1 MTFCTTKTDR
11 GNYIIDFPLASDSV
25 DSGEVKSLAKKHV
38 TFSHTKRGKP
48 NEKRFKLEEFKRES
62 AHVRLLLFRACTLSV
77 HQRKN
82 RKMEE
87 TERRDDNEEEERG
100 KEGLVLFLP
109 HETLVKVFAMIDCD
123 NSKTISGVE
132 FLTALRN
139 NTGGVSEILDSALR
153 REEGGKKKKEKK
165 TKFGTGDENERKFE
179 LGSKIIAKISG
190 VGEEGIGLSE
200 FVEAFRVVAANEDD
214 DENDDGDD
222 EEEIGDAQYRRR
234 RRRNNGATS
243 NSGGE
248 SEMDEDSFASSPRSP
263 AGGEEWSS
271 KVDPVRAAILE
282 KREHVEELKRVK
294 RMTALVAEA
303 CKSLVRKNL
312 KKKERMGRRK
322 EGLKRFIPRVKN
334 LKNFTSS
341 DRNNN
346 NNNNNNNNSA
356 SESESD
362 SESEDSESNPHQKSY
377 SKATLSMAP
386 GKEKGGMTREKKMR
400 KLLKQKMSPEMR
412 ALNDELHIN
421 AHVLLDVFKDLN
433 YSGTGLVIVD
443 GFLHVYE
450 RNDAFRQ
457 ELRNARN
464 DKSSHSSFEQD
475 MARTATEMGGRRRE
489 SVDIVSFFSY
499 FCRAKSTLRP
509 KLPPLPEIP
518 MNDGMVSPGKASV
531 EGPSR
536 QRRNVLE
543 AKIGIGSGAHAASRR
558 EDGFDGAS
566 VNSVS
571 TNDSTKEGIAQHL
584 KLTPMKS
591 PKRLTSA
598 MKKMKVRKD
607 EEEEDKN
614 ASARQRLN
622 FDHPSSRESGKEG
635 ITLEHLDSNASKN
648 TEKNYRILSMV
659 LDEDDRINEIED
671 EDDESHIDEE
681 ANLRGLE
688 MEALIHVLSMREMNK
703 VHR

>member
-1 MTFCTTKTDR
+1 
-11 GNYIIDFPLASDSV
+11 
-25 DSGEVKSLAKKHV
+25 
-38 TFSHTKRGKP
+38 
-48 NEKRFKLEEFKRES
+48 
-62 AHVRLLLFRACTLSV
+62 
-77 HQRKN
+77 
-82 RKMEE
+82 
-87 TERRDDNEEEERG
+87 
-100 KEGLVLFLP
+100 
-109 HETLVKVFAMIDCD
+109 
-123 NSKTISGVE
+123 
-132 FLTALRN
+132 
-139 NTGGVSEILDSALR
+139 
-153 REEGGKKKKEKK
+153 
-165 TKFGTGDENERKFE
+165 
-179 LGSKIIAKISG
+179 
-190 VGEEGIGLSE
+190 
-200 FVEAFRVVAANEDD
+200 
-214 DENDDGDD
+214 
-222 EEEIGDAQYRRR
+222 
-234 RRRNNGATS
+234 
-243 NSGGE
+243 
-248 SEMDEDSFASSPRSP
+248 MDEDSFASSPRSP
-263 AGGEEWSS
+263 AGGEESPS

-282 KREHVEELKRVK
+282 KKEHVEELKRVK

-303 CKSLVRKNL
+303 CKSLIRKNL
-312 KKKERMGRRK
+312 KKKERMERRK
-322 EGLKRFIPRVKN
+322 EGFKRFIPRVKN
-334 LKNFTSS
+334 LKNFTS
-341 DRNNN
+341 RERNN

-362 SESEDSESNPHQKSY
+362 SESEDSESNPHKKSY

-386 GKEKGGMTREKKMR
+386 GKEKDGMTREKKTR

-412 ALNDELHIN
+412 ALNDELYIN

-475 MARTATEMGGRRRE
+475 MARTLTEMGGRRRE

-499 FCRAKSTLRP
+499 FCRAKSMLRP

-543 AKIGIGSGAHAASRR
+543 AKIGIGSGAYAASRR

-566 VNSVS
+566 VNSES
-571 TNDSTKEGIAQHL
+571 TNDSTNEGIAQHL

-598 MKKMKVRKD
+598 MKKMKVRED

-635 ITLEHLDSNASKN
+635 ITLEHLDSNASTN
-648 TEKNYRILSMV
+648 TEKNYRILTMV
-659 LDEDDRINEIED
+659 LDEPDRINEIED

-688 MEALIHVLSMREMNK
+688 IEALIHVLSMREMNK

>member
-1 MTFCTTKTDR
+1 
-11 GNYIIDFPLASDSV
+11 
-25 DSGEVKSLAKKHV
+25 
-38 TFSHTKRGKP
+38 
-48 NEKRFKLEEFKRES
+48 
-62 AHVRLLLFRACTLSV
+62 
-77 HQRKN
+77 
-82 RKMEE
+82 
-87 TERRDDNEEEERG
+87 
-100 KEGLVLFLP
+100 
-109 HETLVKVFAMIDCD
+109 
-123 NSKTISGVE
+123 
-132 FLTALRN
+132 
-139 NTGGVSEILDSALR
+139 
-153 REEGGKKKKEKK
+153 
-165 TKFGTGDENERKFE
+165 
-179 LGSKIIAKISG
+179 
-190 VGEEGIGLSE
+190 
-200 FVEAFRVVAANEDD
+200 
-214 DENDDGDD
+214 
-222 EEEIGDAQYRRR
+222 
-234 RRRNNGATS
+234 
-243 NSGGE
+243 
-248 SEMDEDSFASSPRSP
+248 MDEDSFESSPRSP
-263 AGGEEWSS
+263 AGGEESSS

-294 RMTALVAEA
+294 RMTTLVAEA

-312 KKKERMGRRK
+312 KKKERMERRK
-322 EGLKRFIPRVKN
+322 EGFKRFIPRVKN

-346 NNNNNNNNSA
+346 NNNNNSA
-356 SESESD
+356 SESD
-362 SESEDSESNPHQKSY
+362 SESEDSESNPHKKSY

-386 GKEKGGMTREKKMR
+386 GKEKDGMTREKKMR

-499 FCRAKSTLRP
+499 FCRAKSMLRP

-543 AKIGIGSGAHAASRR
+543 AKIGIGSGAYAASRR

-598 MKKMKVRKD
+598 MKEMKVRED

>member
-1 MTFCTTKTDR
+1 
-11 GNYIIDFPLASDSV
+11 
-25 DSGEVKSLAKKHV
+25 
-38 TFSHTKRGKP
+38 
-48 NEKRFKLEEFKRES
+48 
-62 AHVRLLLFRACTLSV
+62 
-77 HQRKN
+77 
-82 RKMEE
+82 MEE
-87 TERRDDNEEEERG
+87 MERRDDNEEEERG

-109 HETLVKVFAMIDCD
+109 YETLVKVFAIIDCD

-153 REEGGKKKKEKK
+153 EEDEGKKK
-165 TKFGTGDENERKFE
+165 TKREFGNGDENERKFE

-200 FVEAFRVVAANEDD
+200 FVEAFRVVTANEDD
-214 DENDDGDD
+214 DDDDDDDDDGDD

-243 NSGGE
+243 NNGGE

-263 AGGEEWSS
+263 AGREESSS

-282 KREHVEELKRVK
+282 KREHVEELKQVK

-312 KKKERMGRRK
+312 KKKERMERRK
-322 EGLKRFIPRVKN
+322 EGFKRFIPRVKN
-334 LKNFTSS
+334 LRNFTSS
-341 DRNNN
+341 DRN

-362 SESEDSESNPHQKSY
+362 SESEDSESNPHKKSY

-386 GKEKGGMTREKKMR
+386 GKEKDGMTREKKMR

-499 FCRAKSTLRP
+499 FCRAKSMLRP

-543 AKIGIGSGAHAASRR
+543 AKIGIGSGAYAASRR

-598 MKKMKVRKD
+598 MKKMKVRED
-607 EEEEDKN
+607 EEEEVKN

>member
-1 MTFCTTKTDR
+1 MERHD
-11 GNYIIDFPLASDSV
+11 
-25 DSGEVKSLAKKHV
+25 E
-38 TFSHTKRGKP
+38 
-48 NEKRFKLEEFKRES
+48 NEG
-62 AHVRLLLFRACTLSV
+62 
-77 HQRKN
+77 
-82 RKMEE
+82 
-87 TERRDDNEEEERG
+87 EERG
-100 KEGLVLFLP
+100 KEGFVLFLP
-109 HETLVKVFAMIDCD
+109 YETLVKVFAMIDCD

-139 NTGGVSEILDSALR
+139 NTGGVSDILDSALR
-153 REEGGKKKKEKK
+153 EEDEGKKK
-165 TKFGTGDENERKFE
+165 TKREFGNGDENERKFE

-200 FVEAFRVVAANEDD
+200 FVEAFRVVTANEDD
-214 DENDDGDD
+214 EDDDDDDGDD
-222 EEEIGDAQYRRR
+222 EEENGDAQYRRR

-243 NSGGE
+243 NNGGE

-263 AGGEEWSS
+263 AGGEESPS

-282 KREHVEELKRVK
+282 KKEHVEELKRVK

-303 CKSLVRKNL
+303 CKSLIRKNL
-312 KKKERMGRRK
+312 KKKERMERRK
-322 EGLKRFIPRVKN
+322 EGFKRFIPRVKN
-334 LKNFTSS
+334 LKNFTS
-341 DRNNN
+341 RERNN

-362 SESEDSESNPHQKSY
+362 SESEDSESNPHKKSY

-386 GKEKGGMTREKKMR
+386 GKEKDGMTREKKTR

-412 ALNDELHIN
+412 ALNDELYIN

-475 MARTATEMGGRRRE
+475 MARTLTEMGGRRRE

-499 FCRAKSTLRP
+499 FCRAKSMLRP

-543 AKIGIGSGAHAASRR
+543 AKIGIGSGAYAASRR

-566 VNSVS
+566 VNSES
-571 TNDSTKEGIAQHL
+571 TNDSTNEGIAQHL

-598 MKKMKVRKD
+598 MKKMKVRED

-635 ITLEHLDSNASKN
+635 ITLEHLDSNASTN
-648 TEKNYRILSMV
+648 TEKNYRILTMV
-659 LDEDDRINEIED
+659 LDEPDRINEIED

-688 MEALIHVLSMREMNK
+688 IEALIHVLSMREMNK

>member
-1 MTFCTTKTDR
+1 
-11 GNYIIDFPLASDSV
+11 
-25 DSGEVKSLAKKHV
+25 
-38 TFSHTKRGKP
+38 
-48 NEKRFKLEEFKRES
+48 
-62 AHVRLLLFRACTLSV
+62 
-77 HQRKN
+77 
-82 RKMEE
+82 
-87 TERRDDNEEEERG
+87 
-100 KEGLVLFLP
+100 
-109 HETLVKVFAMIDCD
+109 
-123 NSKTISGVE
+123 
-132 FLTALRN
+132 
-139 NTGGVSEILDSALR
+139 
-153 REEGGKKKKEKK
+153 
-165 TKFGTGDENERKFE
+165 
-179 LGSKIIAKISG
+179 
-190 VGEEGIGLSE
+190 
-200 FVEAFRVVAANEDD
+200 
-214 DENDDGDD
+214 
-222 EEEIGDAQYRRR
+222 
-234 RRRNNGATS
+234 
-243 NSGGE
+243 
-248 SEMDEDSFASSPRSP
+248 
-263 AGGEEWSS
+263 
-271 KVDPVRAAILE
+271 
-282 KREHVEELKRVK
+282 
-294 RMTALVAEA
+294 
-303 CKSLVRKNL
+303 
-312 KKKERMGRRK
+312 
-322 EGLKRFIPRVKN
+322 
-334 LKNFTSS
+334 
-341 DRNNN
+341 
-346 NNNNNNNNSA
+346 
-356 SESESD
+356 
-362 SESEDSESNPHQKSY
+362 
-377 SKATLSMAP
+377 MAP
-386 GKEKGGMTREKKMR
+386 GKEKDGMTREKKMR

-443 GFLHVYE
+443 GFLHVYK

-457 ELRNARN
+457 ELRSARN

-499 FCRAKSTLRP
+499 FCRAKSMLRP
-509 KLPPLPEIP
+509 PLPPLPEIP

-543 AKIGIGSGAHAASRR
+543 AKIGIGSGAYAASRR

-598 MKKMKVRKD
+598 MKKMKVRED

-688 MEALIHVLSMREMNK
+688 REALIHVLSMREMNK

>member
-1 MTFCTTKTDR
+1 
-11 GNYIIDFPLASDSV
+11 
-25 DSGEVKSLAKKHV
+25 
-38 TFSHTKRGKP
+38 
-48 NEKRFKLEEFKRES
+48 
-62 AHVRLLLFRACTLSV
+62 
-77 HQRKN
+77 
-82 RKMEE
+82 MEE
-87 TERRDDNEEEERG
+87 MERNDNEEEETEE
-100 KEGLVLFLP
+100 KGLALFLP
-109 HETLVKVFAMIDCD
+109 YETLVKVFAIIDCD

-153 REEGGKKKKEKK
+153 DEEEGKKKKK
-165 TKFGTGDENERKFE
+165 TKFGTTGDENERKFE

-214 DENDDGDD
+214 DDDDDGDGD
-222 EEEIGDAQYRRR
+222 EGEEIGDAQYH

-263 AGGEEWSS
+263 AGGEESSS

-312 KKKERMGRRK
+312 KKKERMERRK
-322 EGLKRFIPRVKN
+322 EGFKRFIPRVKN
-334 LKNFTSS
+334 LRNFTST
-341 DRNNN
+341 DRN

-386 GKEKGGMTREKKMR
+386 GKEKNGMTREKKMR

-499 FCRAKSTLRP
+499 FCRAKSMLRP

-536 QRRNVLE
+536 QRRNILE
-543 AKIGIGSGAHAASRR
+543 AKIGIGSGAYAASRR

-598 MKKMKVRKD
+598 MKKMKVRED
-607 EEEEDKN
+607 EREEDKN

-635 ITLEHLDSNASKN
+635 ITLENLDSNASTN

>member
-1 MTFCTTKTDR
+1 
-11 GNYIIDFPLASDSV
+11 
-25 DSGEVKSLAKKHV
+25 
-38 TFSHTKRGKP
+38 
-48 NEKRFKLEEFKRES
+48 
-62 AHVRLLLFRACTLSV
+62 
-77 HQRKN
+77 
-82 RKMEE
+82 MEE
-87 TERRDDNEEEERG
+87 MERHDENEGEERG
-100 KEGLVLFLP
+100 KEGFVLFLP
-109 HETLVKVFAMIDCD
+109 YETLVKVFAMIDCD

-139 NTGGVSEILDSALR
+139 NTGGVSDILDSALR
-153 REEGGKKKKEKK
+153 EEDEGKKK
-165 TKFGTGDENERKFE
+165 TKREFGNGDENERKFE

-200 FVEAFRVVAANEDD
+200 FVEAFRVVTANEDD
-214 DENDDGDD
+214 EDDDDDDGDD
-222 EEEIGDAQYRRR
+222 EEENGDAQYRSR

-243 NSGGE
+243 NNGGE

-263 AGGEEWSS
+263 AGGEESSS

-303 CKSLVRKNL
+303 CKSLIRKNL
-312 KKKERMGRRK
+312 KKKERMERRK
-322 EGLKRFIPRVKN
+322 EGFKRFIPRVKN
-334 LKNFTSS
+334 LKNFTS
-341 DRNNN
+341 RERNN

-362 SESEDSESNPHQKSY
+362 SESEDSESNPHKKSY

-386 GKEKGGMTREKKMR
+386 GKEKDGMTREKKMR

-499 FCRAKSTLRP
+499 FCRAKSMLRP

-543 AKIGIGSGAHAASRR
+543 AKIGIGSGAYAASRR

-566 VNSVS
+566 VNSES
-571 TNDSTKEGIAQHL
+571 TNDSTNEGIAQHL

-598 MKKMKVRKD
+598 MKKMKVRED

-688 MEALIHVLSMREMNK
+688 REALIHVLSMREMNK

>member
-1 MTFCTTKTDR
+1 
-11 GNYIIDFPLASDSV
+11 
-25 DSGEVKSLAKKHV
+25 
-38 TFSHTKRGKP
+38 
-48 NEKRFKLEEFKRES
+48 
-62 AHVRLLLFRACTLSV
+62 
-77 HQRKN
+77 
-82 RKMEE
+82 MEE
-87 TERRDDNEEEERG
+87 MERHDENEGEERG
-100 KEGLVLFLP
+100 KEGFVLFLP
-109 HETLVKVFAMIDCD
+109 YETLVKVFAMIDCD

-139 NTGGVSEILDSALR
+139 NTGGVSDILDSALR
-153 REEGGKKKKEKK
+153 EEDEGKKK
-165 TKFGTGDENERKFE
+165 TKREFGNGDENERKFE

-200 FVEAFRVVAANEDD
+200 FVEAFRVVTANEDD
-214 DENDDGDD
+214 EDDDDDDGDD
-222 EEEIGDAQYRRR
+222 EEENGDAQYRRR

-243 NSGGE
+243 NNGGE

-263 AGGEEWSS
+263 AGGEESSS

-282 KREHVEELKRVK
+282 KKEHVEELKRVK

-303 CKSLVRKNL
+303 CKSLIRKNL
-312 KKKERMGRRK
+312 KKKERMERRK
-322 EGLKRFIPRVKN
+322 EGFKRFIPRVKN
-334 LKNFTSS
+334 LKNFTS
-341 DRNNN
+341 RERNN

-362 SESEDSESNPHQKSY
+362 SESEDSESNPHKKSY

-386 GKEKGGMTREKKMR
+386 GKEKDGMTREKKTR

-412 ALNDELHIN
+412 ALNDELYIN

-475 MARTATEMGGRRRE
+475 MARTLTEMGGRRRE

-499 FCRAKSTLRP
+499 FCRAKSMLRP

-543 AKIGIGSGAHAASRR
+543 AKIGIGSGAYAASRR

-566 VNSVS
+566 VNSES
-571 TNDSTKEGIAQHL
+571 TNDSTNEGIAQHL

-598 MKKMKVRKD
+598 MKKMKVRED
-607 EEEEDKN
+607 EEDKN

-635 ITLEHLDSNASKN
+635 ITLEHLDSNASTN
-648 TEKNYRILSMV
+648 TEKNYRILTMV
-659 LDEDDRINEIED
+659 LDEPDRINEIED

-688 MEALIHVLSMREMNK
+688 IEALIHVLSMREMNK

>member
-1 MTFCTTKTDR
+1 
-11 GNYIIDFPLASDSV
+11 
-25 DSGEVKSLAKKHV
+25 
-38 TFSHTKRGKP
+38 
-48 NEKRFKLEEFKRES
+48 
-62 AHVRLLLFRACTLSV
+62 
-77 HQRKN
+77 
-82 RKMEE
+82 MEE
-87 TERRDDNEEEERG
+87 MERNDNEEEETEE
-100 KEGLVLFLP
+100 KGLALFLP
-109 HETLVKVFAMIDCD
+109 YETLVKVFAIIDCD

-153 REEGGKKKKEKK
+153 EEDEGKKKKEKK

-214 DENDDGDD
+214 DDDDDGDGD
-222 EEEIGDAQYRRR
+222 EGEEIGDAQYH

-263 AGGEEWSS
+263 AGGEESSS

-312 KKKERMGRRK
+312 KKKERMERRK
-322 EGLKRFIPRVKN
+322 EGFKRFIPRVKN
-334 LKNFTSS
+334 LRNFTST
-341 DRNNN
+341 DRN

-362 SESEDSESNPHQKSY
+362 SESEDSESNPHKKSY

-386 GKEKGGMTREKKMR
+386 GKEKDGMTREKKMR

-443 GFLHVYE
+443 GFLHVYK

-457 ELRNARN
+457 ELRSARN

-499 FCRAKSTLRP
+499 FCRAKSMLRP

-543 AKIGIGSGAHAASRR
+543 AKIGIGSGAYAASRR

-598 MKKMKVRKD
+598 MKKMKVRED

-671 EDDESHIDEE
+671 EDDESHIYEE

>member
-1 MTFCTTKTDR
+1 
-11 GNYIIDFPLASDSV
+11 
-25 DSGEVKSLAKKHV
+25 
-38 TFSHTKRGKP
+38 
-48 NEKRFKLEEFKRES
+48 
-62 AHVRLLLFRACTLSV
+62 
-77 HQRKN
+77 
-82 RKMEE
+82 MEE
-87 TERRDDNEEEERG
+87 MERHDENEGEERG
-100 KEGLVLFLP
+100 KEGFVLFLP
-109 HETLVKVFAMIDCD
+109 YETLVKVFAMIDCD

-153 REEGGKKKKEKK
+153 EEDEGKKK
-165 TKFGTGDENERKFE
+165 TKREFGNGDENERKFE

-200 FVEAFRVVAANEDD
+200 FVEAFRVVTANEDD
-214 DENDDGDD
+214 EDDDDDDGDD
-222 EEEIGDAQYRRR
+222 EEENGDAQYRRR

-243 NSGGE
+243 NNGGE

-263 AGGEEWSS
+263 AGGEESSS

-282 KREHVEELKRVK
+282 KKEHVEELKRVK

-303 CKSLVRKNL
+303 CKSLIRKNL
-312 KKKERMGRRK
+312 KKKERMERRK
-322 EGLKRFIPRVKN
+322 EGFKRFIPRVKN
-334 LKNFTSS
+334 LKNFTS
-341 DRNNN
+341 RERNN

-362 SESEDSESNPHQKSY
+362 SESEDSESNPHKKSY

-386 GKEKGGMTREKKMR
+386 GKEKDGMTREKKTR

-412 ALNDELHIN
+412 ALNDELYIN

-475 MARTATEMGGRRRE
+475 MARTLTEMGGRRRE

-499 FCRAKSTLRP
+499 FCRAKSMLRP

-543 AKIGIGSGAHAASRR
+543 AKIGIGSGAYAASRR

-566 VNSVS
+566 VNSES
-571 TNDSTKEGIAQHL
+571 TNDSTNEGIAQHL

-598 MKKMKVRKD
+598 MKKMKVRED

-635 ITLEHLDSNASKN
+635 ITLEHLDSNASTN
-648 TEKNYRILSMV
+648 TEKNYRILTMV
-659 LDEDDRINEIED
+659 LDEPDRINEIED

-688 MEALIHVLSMREMNK
+688 IEALIHVLSMREMNK

>member
-1 MTFCTTKTDR
+1 
-11 GNYIIDFPLASDSV
+11 
-25 DSGEVKSLAKKHV
+25 
-38 TFSHTKRGKP
+38 
-48 NEKRFKLEEFKRES
+48 
-62 AHVRLLLFRACTLSV
+62 
-77 HQRKN
+77 
-82 RKMEE
+82 
-87 TERRDDNEEEERG
+87 
-100 KEGLVLFLP
+100 
-109 HETLVKVFAMIDCD
+109 
-123 NSKTISGVE
+123 
-132 FLTALRN
+132 
-139 NTGGVSEILDSALR
+139 
-153 REEGGKKKKEKK
+153 
-165 TKFGTGDENERKFE
+165 
-179 LGSKIIAKISG
+179 
-190 VGEEGIGLSE
+190 
-200 FVEAFRVVAANEDD
+200 
-214 DENDDGDD
+214 
-222 EEEIGDAQYRRR
+222 
-234 RRRNNGATS
+234 
-243 NSGGE
+243 
-248 SEMDEDSFASSPRSP
+248 
-263 AGGEEWSS
+263 
-271 KVDPVRAAILE
+271 
-282 KREHVEELKRVK
+282 
-294 RMTALVAEA
+294 
-303 CKSLVRKNL
+303 
-312 KKKERMGRRK
+312 
-322 EGLKRFIPRVKN
+322 
-334 LKNFTSS
+334 
-341 DRNNN
+341 
-346 NNNNNNNNSA
+346 
-356 SESESD
+356 
-362 SESEDSESNPHQKSY
+362 
-377 SKATLSMAP
+377 MAP
-386 GKEKGGMTREKKMR
+386 GKEKDGMTREKKMR
-400 KLLKQKMSPEMR
+400 KLLKQKMSPEIR
-412 ALNDELHIN
+412 ALNDELYIN

-499 FCRAKSTLRP
+499 FCRAKSKLRP

-536 QRRNVLE
+536 QRRNILE
-543 AKIGIGSGAHAASRR
+543 AKIGIGSGAYAASRR
-558 EDGFDGAS
+558 EGGFDGAS

-598 MKKMKVRKD
+598 MKKMKVRED

-635 ITLEHLDSNASKN
+635 ITLEHLDSDTSTN

>member
-1 MTFCTTKTDR
+1 
-11 GNYIIDFPLASDSV
+11 
-25 DSGEVKSLAKKHV
+25 
-38 TFSHTKRGKP
+38 
-48 NEKRFKLEEFKRES
+48 
-62 AHVRLLLFRACTLSV
+62 
-77 HQRKN
+77 
-82 RKMEE
+82 MEE
-87 TERRDDNEEEERG
+87 MERNDNEEEETEE
-100 KEGLVLFLP
+100 KGLALFLP
-109 HETLVKVFAMIDCD
+109 YETLVKVFAIIDCD

-153 REEGGKKKKEKK
+153 EEDEGKKKKEKK

-214 DENDDGDD
+214 DDDDDGDGD
-222 EEEIGDAQYRRR
+222 EGEEIGDAQYH

-263 AGGEEWSS
+263 AGGEESSS

-312 KKKERMGRRK
+312 KKKERMERRK
-322 EGLKRFIPRVKN
+322 EGFKRFIPRVKN
-334 LKNFTSS
+334 LRNFTST
-341 DRNNN
+341 DRN

-362 SESEDSESNPHQKSY
+362 SESEDSESNPHKKSY

-386 GKEKGGMTREKKMR
+386 GKEKDGMTREKKMR

-443 GFLHVYE
+443 GFLHVYK

-457 ELRNARN
+457 ELRSARN

-499 FCRAKSTLRP
+499 FCRAKSMLRP

-543 AKIGIGSGAHAASRR
+543 AKIGIGSGAYAASRR

-598 MKKMKVRKD
+598 MKKMKVRED

-688 MEALIHVLSMREMNK
+688 REALIHVLSMREMNK

>member
-1 MTFCTTKTDR
+1 
-11 GNYIIDFPLASDSV
+11 
-25 DSGEVKSLAKKHV
+25 
-38 TFSHTKRGKP
+38 
-48 NEKRFKLEEFKRES
+48 
-62 AHVRLLLFRACTLSV
+62 
-77 HQRKN
+77 
-82 RKMEE
+82 MEE
-87 TERRDDNEEEERG
+87 MERHDENEGEERG
-100 KEGLVLFLP
+100 KEGFVLFLP
-109 HETLVKVFAMIDCD
+109 YETLVKVFAMIDCD

-153 REEGGKKKKEKK
+153 EEDEGKKK
-165 TKFGTGDENERKFE
+165 TKREFGNGDENERKFE

-200 FVEAFRVVAANEDD
+200 FVEAFRVVTANEDD
-214 DENDDGDD
+214 EDDDDDDGDD
-222 EEEIGDAQYRRR
+222 EEENGDAQYRRR

-243 NSGGE
+243 NNGGE

-263 AGGEEWSS
+263 AGGEESSS

-282 KREHVEELKRVK
+282 KKEHVEELKRVK

-303 CKSLVRKNL
+303 CKSLIRKNL
-312 KKKERMGRRK
+312 KKKERMERRK
-322 EGLKRFIPRVKN
+322 EGFKRFIPRVKN
-334 LKNFTSS
+334 LKNFTS
-341 DRNNN
+341 RERNN

-362 SESEDSESNPHQKSY
+362 SESEDSESNPHKKSY

-386 GKEKGGMTREKKMR
+386 GKEKDGMTREKKTR

-412 ALNDELHIN
+412 ALNDELYIN

-475 MARTATEMGGRRRE
+475 MARTLTEMGGRRRE

-499 FCRAKSTLRP
+499 FCRAKSMLRP

-543 AKIGIGSGAHAASRR
+543 AKIGIGSGAYAASRR

-566 VNSVS
+566 VNSES
-571 TNDSTKEGIAQHL
+571 TNDSTNEGIAQHL

-598 MKKMKVRKD
+598 MKKMKVRED
-607 EEEEDKN
+607 EEDKN

-635 ITLEHLDSNASKN
+635 ITLEHLDSNASTN
-648 TEKNYRILSMV
+648 TEKNYRILTMV
-659 LDEDDRINEIED
+659 LDEPDRINEIED

-688 MEALIHVLSMREMNK
+688 IEALIHVLSMREMNK

>member
-1 MTFCTTKTDR
+1 
-11 GNYIIDFPLASDSV
+11 
-25 DSGEVKSLAKKHV
+25 
-38 TFSHTKRGKP
+38 
-48 NEKRFKLEEFKRES
+48 
-62 AHVRLLLFRACTLSV
+62 
-77 HQRKN
+77 
-82 RKMEE
+82 MEE
-87 TERRDDNEEEERG
+87 MERHDENEGEERG
-100 KEGLVLFLP
+100 KEGFVLFLP
-109 HETLVKVFAMIDCD
+109 YETLVKVFAMIDCD

-153 REEGGKKKKEKK
+153 EEDEGKKK
-165 TKFGTGDENERKFE
+165 TKREFGNGDENERKFE

-200 FVEAFRVVAANEDD
+200 FVEAFRVVTANEDD
-214 DENDDGDD
+214 EDDDDDDGDD
-222 EEEIGDAQYRRR
+222 EEENGDAQYRRR

-243 NSGGE
+243 NNGGE

-263 AGGEEWSS
+263 AGGEESPS

-282 KREHVEELKRVK
+282 KKEHVEELKRVK

-303 CKSLVRKNL
+303 CKSLIRKNL
-312 KKKERMGRRK
+312 KKKERMERRK
-322 EGLKRFIPRVKN
+322 EGFKRFIPRVKN
-334 LKNFTSS
+334 LKNFTS
-341 DRNNN
+341 RERNN

-362 SESEDSESNPHQKSY
+362 SESEDSESNPHKKSY

-386 GKEKGGMTREKKMR
+386 GKEKDGMTREKKTR

-412 ALNDELHIN
+412 ALNDELYIN

-475 MARTATEMGGRRRE
+475 MARTLTEMGGRRRE

-499 FCRAKSTLRP
+499 FCRAKSMLRP

-543 AKIGIGSGAHAASRR
+543 AKIGIGSGAYAASRR

-566 VNSVS
+566 VNSES
-571 TNDSTKEGIAQHL
+571 TNDSTNEGIAQHL

-598 MKKMKVRKD
+598 MKKMKVRED
-607 EEEEDKN
+607 EEDKN

-635 ITLEHLDSNASKN
+635 ITLEHLDSNASTN
-648 TEKNYRILSMV
+648 TEKNYRILTMV
-659 LDEDDRINEIED
+659 LDEPDRINEIED

-688 MEALIHVLSMREMNK
+688 IEALIHVLSMREMNK

>member
-1 MTFCTTKTDR
+1 
-11 GNYIIDFPLASDSV
+11 
-25 DSGEVKSLAKKHV
+25 
-38 TFSHTKRGKP
+38 
-48 NEKRFKLEEFKRES
+48 
-62 AHVRLLLFRACTLSV
+62 
-77 HQRKN
+77 
-82 RKMEE
+82 MEE
-87 TERRDDNEEEERG
+87 TERRDFENEERG
-100 KEGLVLFLP
+100 KEGFALFLP
-109 HETLVKVFAMIDCD
+109 HETLAKVFAIIDGD
-123 NSKTISGVE
+123 DSKTISGVE

-153 REEGGKKKKEKK
+153 REDEGKKKKEKK

-214 DENDDGDD
+214 DEDDDD
-222 EEEIGDAQYRRR
+222 DEEEEIGDAQYRRR

-263 AGGEEWSS
+263 AGGEESSS

-312 KKKERMGRRK
+312 KKKERMERRK
-322 EGLKRFIPRVKN
+322 EGFKRFIPRVKS

-346 NNNNNNNNSA
+346 NNYNNNNNSA

-362 SESEDSESNPHQKSY
+362 SESEDSESNPHKKSY

-386 GKEKGGMTREKKMR
+386 GKEKDGMTREKKMR

-450 RNDAFRQ
+450 RNDTFRQ

-464 DKSSHSSFEQD
+464 DNSSHSSFEQD

-499 FCRAKSTLRP
+499 FCRAKSMLRP

-536 QRRNVLE
+536 QRRNILE
-543 AKIGIGSGAHAASRR
+543 AKIGIGSGAYAASRR
-558 EDGFDGAS
+558 EGGFDGAS

-598 MKKMKVRKD
+598 MKKMKVRED

-635 ITLEHLDSNASKN
+635 ITLEHLDSNALKN

>member
-1 MTFCTTKTDR
+1 
-11 GNYIIDFPLASDSV
+11 
-25 DSGEVKSLAKKHV
+25 
-38 TFSHTKRGKP
+38 
-48 NEKRFKLEEFKRES
+48 
-62 AHVRLLLFRACTLSV
+62 
-77 HQRKN
+77 
-82 RKMEE
+82 MEE
-87 TERRDDNEEEERG
+87 MERNDNEEEETEE
-100 KEGLVLFLP
+100 KGLALFLP
-109 HETLVKVFAMIDCD
+109 YETLVKVFAIIDCD

-153 REEGGKKKKEKK
+153 EEDEGKKKKEKK

-214 DENDDGDD
+214 DDDDDGDGD
-222 EEEIGDAQYRRR
+222 EGEEIGDAQYH

-263 AGGEEWSS
+263 AGGEESSS

-312 KKKERMGRRK
+312 KKKERMERRK
-322 EGLKRFIPRVKN
+322 EGFKRFIPRVKS

-346 NNNNNNNNSA
+346 NNNNKNNSA
-356 SESESD
+356 SD
-362 SESEDSESNPHQKSY
+362 SESEDSESNPHKKSY

-386 GKEKGGMTREKKMR
+386 GKEKDGMTREKKTR

-412 ALNDELHIN
+412 ALNDELYIN

-475 MARTATEMGGRRRE
+475 MARTLTEMGGRRRE

-499 FCRAKSTLRP
+499 FCRAKSMLRP

-543 AKIGIGSGAHAASRR
+543 AKIGIGSGAYAASRR

-598 MKKMKVRKD
+598 MKKMKVRED

-688 MEALIHVLSMREMNK
+688 IEALIHVLSMREMNK

>member
-1 MTFCTTKTDR
+1 
-11 GNYIIDFPLASDSV
+11 
-25 DSGEVKSLAKKHV
+25 
-38 TFSHTKRGKP
+38 
-48 NEKRFKLEEFKRES
+48 
-62 AHVRLLLFRACTLSV
+62 
-77 HQRKN
+77 
-82 RKMEE
+82 MEE
-87 TERRDDNEEEERG
+87 MERHDENEGEERG
-100 KEGLVLFLP
+100 KEGFVLFLP
-109 HETLVKVFAMIDCD
+109 YETLVKVFAMIDCD

-139 NTGGVSEILDSALR
+139 NTGGVSDILDSALR
-153 REEGGKKKKEKK
+153 EEDEGKKK
-165 TKFGTGDENERKFE
+165 TKREFGNGDENERKFE

-200 FVEAFRVVAANEDD
+200 FVEAFRVVTANEDD
-214 DENDDGDD
+214 EDDDDDDGDD
-222 EEEIGDAQYRRR
+222 EEENGDAQYRRR

-263 AGGEEWSS
+263 AGGEESPS

-282 KREHVEELKRVK
+282 KKEHVEELKRVK

-303 CKSLVRKNL
+303 CKSLIRKNL
-312 KKKERMGRRK
+312 KKKERMERRK
-322 EGLKRFIPRVKN
+322 EGFKRFIPRVKN
-334 LKNFTSS
+334 LKNFTS
-341 DRNNN
+341 RERNN

-362 SESEDSESNPHQKSY
+362 SESEDSESNPHKKSY

-386 GKEKGGMTREKKMR
+386 GKEKDGMTREKKTR

-412 ALNDELHIN
+412 ALNDELYIN

-475 MARTATEMGGRRRE
+475 MARTLTEMGGRRRE

-499 FCRAKSTLRP
+499 FCRAKSMLRP

-543 AKIGIGSGAHAASRR
+543 AKIGIGSGAYAASRR

-566 VNSVS
+566 VNSES
-571 TNDSTKEGIAQHL
+571 TNDSTNEGIAQHL

-598 MKKMKVRKD
+598 MKKMKVRED

-635 ITLEHLDSNASKN
+635 ITLEHLDSNASTN
-648 TEKNYRILSMV
+648 TEKNYRILTMV
-659 LDEDDRINEIED
+659 LDEPDRINEIED

-688 MEALIHVLSMREMNK
+688 IEALIHVLSMREMNK

>member
-1 MTFCTTKTDR
+1 
-11 GNYIIDFPLASDSV
+11 
-25 DSGEVKSLAKKHV
+25 
-38 TFSHTKRGKP
+38 
-48 NEKRFKLEEFKRES
+48 
-62 AHVRLLLFRACTLSV
+62 
-77 HQRKN
+77 
-82 RKMEE
+82 MEE
-87 TERRDDNEEEERG
+87 MERNDNEEEETEE
-100 KEGLVLFLP
+100 KGLALFLP
-109 HETLVKVFAMIDCD
+109 YETLVKVFAIIDCD

-153 REEGGKKKKEKK
+153 EEDEGKKKKEKK
-165 TKFGTGDENERKFE
+165 TKFGTGDENESKFE

-214 DENDDGDD
+214 DDDDDGDGD
-222 EEEIGDAQYRRR
+222 EGEEIGDAQYH

-263 AGGEEWSS
+263 AGGEESSS

-312 KKKERMGRRK
+312 KKKERMERRK
-322 EGLKRFIPRVKN
+322 EGFKRFIPRVKN
-334 LKNFTSS
+334 LRNFTST
-341 DRNNN
+341 DRN

-362 SESEDSESNPHQKSY
+362 SESEDSESNPHKKSY

-386 GKEKGGMTREKKMR
+386 GKEKDGMTREKKMR

-443 GFLHVYE
+443 GFLHVYK

-457 ELRNARN
+457 ELRSARN

-499 FCRAKSTLRP
+499 FCRAKSMLRP

-543 AKIGIGSGAHAASRR
+543 AKIGIGSGAYAASRR

-598 MKKMKVRKD
+598 MKKMKVRED

-688 MEALIHVLSMREMNK
+688 REALIHVLSMREMNK

>member
-1 MTFCTTKTDR
+1 MERHD
-11 GNYIIDFPLASDSV
+11 
-25 DSGEVKSLAKKHV
+25 E
-38 TFSHTKRGKP
+38 
-48 NEKRFKLEEFKRES
+48 NEG
-62 AHVRLLLFRACTLSV
+62 
-77 HQRKN
+77 
-82 RKMEE
+82 
-87 TERRDDNEEEERG
+87 EERG
-100 KEGLVLFLP
+100 KEGFVLFLP
-109 HETLVKVFAMIDCD
+109 YETLVKVFAMIDCD

-139 NTGGVSEILDSALR
+139 NTGGVSDILDSALR
-153 REEGGKKKKEKK
+153 EEDEGKKK
-165 TKFGTGDENERKFE
+165 TKREFGNGDENERKFE

-214 DENDDGDD
+214 DDDDDGDGD
-222 EEEIGDAQYRRR
+222 EGEEIGDAQYH

-263 AGGEEWSS
+263 AGGEESSS

-312 KKKERMGRRK
+312 KKKERMERRK
-322 EGLKRFIPRVKN
+322 EGFKRFIPRVKN
-334 LKNFTSS
+334 LKNFTS
-341 DRNNN
+341 RERNN

-362 SESEDSESNPHQKSY
+362 SESEDSESNPHKKSY

-386 GKEKGGMTREKKMR
+386 GKEKDGMTREKKMR

-475 MARTATEMGGRRRE
+475 MARTAKEMGGRRRE

-499 FCRAKSTLRP
+499 FCRAKSMLRP

-543 AKIGIGSGAHAASRR
+543 AKIGIGSGAYAASRR

-566 VNSVS
+566 VNSES
-571 TNDSTKEGIAQHL
+571 TNDSTNEGIAQHL

-598 MKKMKVRKD
+598 MKKMKVRED

-688 MEALIHVLSMREMNK
+688 REALIHVLSMREMNK

>member
-1 MTFCTTKTDR
+1 
-11 GNYIIDFPLASDSV
+11 
-25 DSGEVKSLAKKHV
+25 
-38 TFSHTKRGKP
+38 
-48 NEKRFKLEEFKRES
+48 
-62 AHVRLLLFRACTLSV
+62 
-77 HQRKN
+77 
-82 RKMEE
+82 MEE
-87 TERRDDNEEEERG
+87 MERHDENEGEERG
-100 KEGLVLFLP
+100 KEGFVLFLP
-109 HETLVKVFAMIDCD
+109 YETLVKVFAMIDCD

-139 NTGGVSEILDSALR
+139 NTGGVSDILDSALR
-153 REEGGKKKKEKK
+153 EEDEGKKK
-165 TKFGTGDENERKFE
+165 TKREFGNGDENERKFE

-200 FVEAFRVVAANEDD
+200 FVEAFRVVTANEDD
-214 DENDDGDD
+214 EDDDDDDGDD
-222 EEEIGDAQYRRR
+222 EEENGDAQYRRR

-243 NSGGE
+243 NNGGE

-263 AGGEEWSS
+263 AGGEESPS

-282 KREHVEELKRVK
+282 KQEHVEVLKRVK

-303 CKSLVRKNL
+303 CKSLIRKNL
-312 KKKERMGRRK
+312 KKKERMERRK
-322 EGLKRFIPRVKN
+322 EGFKRFIPRVKN
-334 LKNFTSS
+334 LKNFTS
-341 DRNNN
+341 RERNN

-362 SESEDSESNPHQKSY
+362 SESEDSESNPHKKSY

-386 GKEKGGMTREKKMR
+386 GKEKDGMTREKKMR

-499 FCRAKSTLRP
+499 FCRAKSMLRP

-543 AKIGIGSGAHAASRR
+543 AKIGIGSGAYAASRR

-566 VNSVS
+566 VNSES
-571 TNDSTKEGIAQHL
+571 TNDSTNEGIAQHL

-598 MKKMKVRKD
+598 MKKMKVRED

>member
-1 MTFCTTKTDR
+1 
-11 GNYIIDFPLASDSV
+11 
-25 DSGEVKSLAKKHV
+25 
-38 TFSHTKRGKP
+38 
-48 NEKRFKLEEFKRES
+48 
-62 AHVRLLLFRACTLSV
+62 
-77 HQRKN
+77 
-82 RKMEE
+82 MEE
-87 TERRDDNEEEERG
+87 MERNDNEEEETEE
-100 KEGLVLFLP
+100 KGLALFLP
-109 HETLVKVFAMIDCD
+109 YETLVKVFAIIDCD

-153 REEGGKKKKEKK
+153 EEDEGKKKKEKK

-214 DENDDGDD
+214 DDDDDGDGD
-222 EEEIGDAQYRRR
+222 EGEEIGDAQYH

-263 AGGEEWSS
+263 AGGEESSS

-312 KKKERMGRRK
+312 KKKERMERRK
-322 EGLKRFIPRVKN
+322 EGFKRFIPRVKN
-334 LKNFTSS
+334 LRNFTST
-341 DRNNN
+341 DRN

-362 SESEDSESNPHQKSY
+362 SESEDSEANPHKKSY

-386 GKEKGGMTREKKMR
+386 GKEKDGMTREKKMR

-443 GFLHVYE
+443 GFLHVYK

-457 ELRNARN
+457 ELRSARN

-499 FCRAKSTLRP
+499 FCRAKSMLRP

-543 AKIGIGSGAHAASRR
+543 AKIGIGSGAYAASRR

-598 MKKMKVRKD
+598 MKKMKVRED

-688 MEALIHVLSMREMNK
+688 REALIHVLSMREMNK

>member
-1 MTFCTTKTDR
+1 
-11 GNYIIDFPLASDSV
+11 
-25 DSGEVKSLAKKHV
+25 
-38 TFSHTKRGKP
+38 
-48 NEKRFKLEEFKRES
+48 
-62 AHVRLLLFRACTLSV
+62 
-77 HQRKN
+77 
-82 RKMEE
+82 MEE
-87 TERRDDNEEEERG
+87 MERNDNEEEETEE
-100 KEGLVLFLP
+100 KGLALFLP
-109 HETLVKVFAMIDCD
+109 YETLVKVFAIIDCD

-153 REEGGKKKKEKK
+153 EEDEGKKKKEKK

-214 DENDDGDD
+214 DDDDDGDGD
-222 EEEIGDAQYRRR
+222 EGEEIGDAQYH

-263 AGGEEWSS
+263 AGGEESSS

-312 KKKERMGRRK
+312 KKKERMERRK
-322 EGLKRFIPRVKN
+322 EGFKRFIPRVKN
-334 LKNFTSS
+334 LRNFTST
-341 DRNNN
+341 DRN

-362 SESEDSESNPHQKSY
+362 SESEDSESNPHKKSY

-386 GKEKGGMTREKKMR
+386 GKEKDGMTREKKMR

-499 FCRAKSTLRP
+499 FCRAKSMLRP

-543 AKIGIGSGAHAASRR
+543 AKIGIGSGAYAASRR

-598 MKKMKVRKD
+598 MKKMKVRED

>member
-1 MTFCTTKTDR
+1 
-11 GNYIIDFPLASDSV
+11 
-25 DSGEVKSLAKKHV
+25 
-38 TFSHTKRGKP
+38 
-48 NEKRFKLEEFKRES
+48 
-62 AHVRLLLFRACTLSV
+62 
-77 HQRKN
+77 
-82 RKMEE
+82 
-87 TERRDDNEEEERG
+87 
-100 KEGLVLFLP
+100 
-109 HETLVKVFAMIDCD
+109 
-123 NSKTISGVE
+123 
-132 FLTALRN
+132 
-139 NTGGVSEILDSALR
+139 
-153 REEGGKKKKEKK
+153 
-165 TKFGTGDENERKFE
+165 
-179 LGSKIIAKISG
+179 
-190 VGEEGIGLSE
+190 
-200 FVEAFRVVAANEDD
+200 
-214 DENDDGDD
+214 
-222 EEEIGDAQYRRR
+222 
-234 RRRNNGATS
+234 
-243 NSGGE
+243 
-248 SEMDEDSFASSPRSP
+248 
-263 AGGEEWSS
+263 
-271 KVDPVRAAILE
+271 
-282 KREHVEELKRVK
+282 
-294 RMTALVAEA
+294 
-303 CKSLVRKNL
+303 
-312 KKKERMGRRK
+312 
-322 EGLKRFIPRVKN
+322 
-334 LKNFTSS
+334 
-341 DRNNN
+341 
-346 NNNNNNNNSA
+346 
-356 SESESD
+356 
-362 SESEDSESNPHQKSY
+362 
-377 SKATLSMAP
+377 
-386 GKEKGGMTREKKMR
+386 
-400 KLLKQKMSPEMR
+400 
-412 ALNDELHIN
+412 
-421 AHVLLDVFKDLN
+421 LDVFKDLN

-499 FCRAKSTLRP
+499 FCRAKSMLRP

-543 AKIGIGSGAHAASRR
+543 AKIGIGSGAYAASRR
-558 EDGFDGAS
+558 EGGFDGAS

-598 MKKMKVRKD
+598 MKKMKVRED

>member
-1 MTFCTTKTDR
+1 MERHD
-11 GNYIIDFPLASDSV
+11 
-25 DSGEVKSLAKKHV
+25 E
-38 TFSHTKRGKP
+38 
-48 NEKRFKLEEFKRES
+48 NEG
-62 AHVRLLLFRACTLSV
+62 
-77 HQRKN
+77 
-82 RKMEE
+82 
-87 TERRDDNEEEERG
+87 EERG
-100 KEGLVLFLP
+100 KEGFVLFLP
-109 HETLVKVFAMIDCD
+109 YETLVKVFAMIDCD

-153 REEGGKKKKEKK
+153 EEDEGKKK
-165 TKFGTGDENERKFE
+165 TKREFGNGDENERKFE

-200 FVEAFRVVAANEDD
+200 FVEAFRVVTANEDD
-214 DENDDGDD
+214 EDDDDDDGDD
-222 EEEIGDAQYRRR
+222 EEENGDAQYRRR

-243 NSGGE
+243 NNGGE

-263 AGGEEWSS
+263 AGGEESSS

-282 KREHVEELKRVK
+282 KKKHVEELKRVK

-312 KKKERMGRRK
+312 KKKERMERRK
-322 EGLKRFIPRVKN
+322 EGFKRFIPRVKN
-334 LKNFTSS
+334 LRNFTST
-341 DRNNN
+341 DRN

-362 SESEDSESNPHQKSY
+362 SESEDSESNPHKKSY

-386 GKEKGGMTREKKMR
+386 GKEKDGMTREKKTR

-412 ALNDELHIN
+412 ALNDELYIN

-475 MARTATEMGGRRRE
+475 MARTLTEMGGRRRE

-499 FCRAKSTLRP
+499 FCRAKSMLRP

-543 AKIGIGSGAHAASRR
+543 AKIGIGSGAYAASRR

-566 VNSVS
+566 VNSES
-571 TNDSTKEGIAQHL
+571 TNDSTNEGIAQHL

-598 MKKMKVRKD
+598 MKKMKVRED
-607 EEEEDKN
+607 EEDKN

-635 ITLEHLDSNASKN
+635 ITLEHLDSNASTN
-648 TEKNYRILSMV
+648 TEKNYRILTMV
-659 LDEDDRINEIED
+659 LDEPDRINEIED

-688 MEALIHVLSMREMNK
+688 IEALIHVLSMREMNK

>member
-1 MTFCTTKTDR
+1 MERHD
-11 GNYIIDFPLASDSV
+11 
-25 DSGEVKSLAKKHV
+25 E
-38 TFSHTKRGKP
+38 
-48 NEKRFKLEEFKRES
+48 NEG
-62 AHVRLLLFRACTLSV
+62 
-77 HQRKN
+77 
-82 RKMEE
+82 
-87 TERRDDNEEEERG
+87 EERG
-100 KEGLVLFLP
+100 KEGFVLFLP
-109 HETLVKVFAMIDCD
+109 YETLVKVFAMIDCD

-139 NTGGVSEILDSALR
+139 NTGGVSDILDSALR
-153 REEGGKKKKEKK
+153 EEDEGKKK
-165 TKFGTGDENERKFE
+165 TKREFGNGDENERKFE

-200 FVEAFRVVAANEDD
+200 FVEAFRVVTANEDD
-214 DENDDGDD
+214 EDDDDDDGDD
-222 EEEIGDAQYRRR
+222 EEENGDAQYRRR

-243 NSGGE
+243 NNGGE

-263 AGGEEWSS
+263 AGGEESSS

-282 KREHVEELKRVK
+282 KKEHVEELKRVK

-303 CKSLVRKNL
+303 CKSLIRKNL
-312 KKKERMGRRK
+312 KKKERMERRK
-322 EGLKRFIPRVKN
+322 EGFKRFIPRVKN
-334 LKNFTSS
+334 LKNFTS
-341 DRNNN
+341 RERNN

-362 SESEDSESNPHQKSY
+362 SESEDSESNPHKKSY

-386 GKEKGGMTREKKMR
+386 GKEKDGMTREKKTR

-412 ALNDELHIN
+412 ALNDELYIN

-475 MARTATEMGGRRRE
+475 MARTLTEMGGRRRE

-499 FCRAKSTLRP
+499 FCRAKSMLRP

-543 AKIGIGSGAHAASRR
+543 AKIGIGSGAYAASRR

-566 VNSVS
+566 VNSES
-571 TNDSTKEGIAQHL
+571 TNDSTNEGIAQHL

-598 MKKMKVRKD
+598 MKKMKVRED
-607 EEEEDKN
+607 EEDKN

-635 ITLEHLDSNASKN
+635 ITLEHLDSNASTN
-648 TEKNYRILSMV
+648 TEKNYRILTMV
-659 LDEDDRINEIED
+659 LDEPDRINEIED

-688 MEALIHVLSMREMNK
+688 IEALIHVLSMREMNK

>member
-1 MTFCTTKTDR
+1 
-11 GNYIIDFPLASDSV
+11 
-25 DSGEVKSLAKKHV
+25 
-38 TFSHTKRGKP
+38 
-48 NEKRFKLEEFKRES
+48 
-62 AHVRLLLFRACTLSV
+62 
-77 HQRKN
+77 
-82 RKMEE
+82 MEE
-87 TERRDDNEEEERG
+87 MERNDNEEEETEE
-100 KEGLVLFLP
+100 KGLALFLP
-109 HETLVKVFAMIDCD
+109 YETLVKVFAIIDCD

-153 REEGGKKKKEKK
+153 EEDEGKKKKEKK

-214 DENDDGDD
+214 DDDDDGDGD
-222 EEEIGDAQYRRR
+222 EGEEIGDAQYH

-263 AGGEEWSS
+263 AGGEESSS

-312 KKKERMGRRK
+312 KKKERMERRK

-346 NNNNNNNNSA
+346 NNNNNNNSA

-362 SESEDSESNPHQKSY
+362 SESEDSESNPHKKSY

-386 GKEKGGMTREKKMR
+386 GKEKDGMTREKKMR

-443 GFLHVYE
+443 GFLHVYK

-457 ELRNARN
+457 ELRSARN

-499 FCRAKSTLRP
+499 FCRAKSMLRP

-543 AKIGIGSGAHAASRR
+543 AKIGIGSGAYAASRR

-598 MKKMKVRKD
+598 MKKMKVRED

-688 MEALIHVLSMREMNK
+688 REALIHVLSMREMNK

>member
-1 MTFCTTKTDR
+1 
-11 GNYIIDFPLASDSV
+11 
-25 DSGEVKSLAKKHV
+25 
-38 TFSHTKRGKP
+38 
-48 NEKRFKLEEFKRES
+48 
-62 AHVRLLLFRACTLSV
+62 
-77 HQRKN
+77 
-82 RKMEE
+82 MEE
-87 TERRDDNEEEERG
+87 MERHDENEGEERG
-100 KEGLVLFLP
+100 KEGFVLFLP
-109 HETLVKVFAMIDCD
+109 YETLVKVFAMIDCD

-153 REEGGKKKKEKK
+153 EEDEGKKK
-165 TKFGTGDENERKFE
+165 TKRECGNGDENERKFE

-200 FVEAFRVVAANEDD
+200 FVEAFRVVTANEDD
-214 DENDDGDD
+214 EDDDDDDGDD
-222 EEEIGDAQYRRR
+222 EEENGDAQYRRR

-243 NSGGE
+243 NNGGE

-263 AGGEEWSS
+263 AGGEESPS

-282 KREHVEELKRVK
+282 KKEHVEELKRVK

-303 CKSLVRKNL
+303 CKSLIRKNL
-312 KKKERMGRRK
+312 KKKERMERRK
-322 EGLKRFIPRVKN
+322 EGFKRFIPRVKN
-334 LKNFTSS
+334 LKNFTS
-341 DRNNN
+341 RERNN

-362 SESEDSESNPHQKSY
+362 SESEDSESNPHKKSY

-386 GKEKGGMTREKKMR
+386 GKEKDGMTREKKTR

-412 ALNDELHIN
+412 ALNDELYIN

-475 MARTATEMGGRRRE
+475 MARTLTEMGGRRRE

-499 FCRAKSTLRP
+499 FCRAKSILRP

-543 AKIGIGSGAHAASRR
+543 AKIGIGSGAYAASRR

-566 VNSVS
+566 VNSES
-571 TNDSTKEGIAQHL
+571 TNDSTNEGIAQHL

-598 MKKMKVRKD
+598 MKKMKVRED

-635 ITLEHLDSNASKN
+635 ITLEHLDSNASTN
-648 TEKNYRILSMV
+648 TEKNYRILTMV
-659 LDEDDRINEIED
+659 LDEPDRINEIED

-688 MEALIHVLSMREMNK
+688 IEALIHVLSMREMNK